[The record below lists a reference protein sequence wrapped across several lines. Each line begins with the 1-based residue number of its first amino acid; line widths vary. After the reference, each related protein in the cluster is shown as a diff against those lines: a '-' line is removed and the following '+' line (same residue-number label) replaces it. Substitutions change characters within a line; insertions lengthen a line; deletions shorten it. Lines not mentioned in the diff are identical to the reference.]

1 MNVCIIP
8 ARGGSK
14 RIPRKNI
21 KEFCGRPMISYSI
34 TTAIKSGLF
43 GKVVVS
49 TDDEEIAE
57 TAQSFGAEIGE
68 LRPKNL
74 SDDYV
79 STDDVMAYEAKKLMD
94 KEPELDVLC
103 CLYATAPF
111 VREEFLVE
119 GLKLFYQNDWD
130 FVFAATTFPSTI
142 FRSFWKTSLGGVKMF
157 WPEFYNSRS
166 QDLPVAFHD
175 AGQFYFGK
183 PSSFIAKKPS
193 FTEKSSFVE
202 IPRYLVQDIDTPE
215 DWIRAEAMYKTL
227 SEGV

>member
-1 MNVCIIP
+1 MNICVIP

-21 KEFCGRPMISYSI
+21 KEFCGKPMISYPI
-34 TTAIKSGLF
+34 TAALKSGLF
-43 GKVVVS
+43 GKVIVS

-57 TAQSFGAEIGE
+57 VAQSFGAEAGE

-74 SDDYV
+74 SDDYS
-79 STDDVMAYEAKKLMD
+79 STDDVMAYEAKRLSAI
-94 KEPELDVLC
+94 EPELDVLC

-111 VREEFLVE
+111 VKEELLIE
-119 GLKLFYQNDWD
+119 GLKLFYKNDWD

-166 QDLPVAFHD
+166 QDLPIAFHD

-183 PSSFIAKKPS
+183 PSSFIKKLPS

-202 IPRYLVQDIDTPE
+202 IPRYLVQDIDTTE
-215 DWIRAEAMYKTL
+215 DWIRAEAMYKAL
-227 SEGV
+227 LEGI